1 MKNSE
6 TMKTIKELDN
16 EIKEIRCTI
25 ESLNIRLH
33 AYIQQAEER
42 FIRVETNSMAQANAN
57 YDGWKDAKDVDKAFD
72 EFVKDKIIWWNGLTP
87 NRLKAV
93 VKDMKSFAKFYVQ
106 RCGVVI
112 NEKM

>member
-42 FIRVETNSMAQANAN
+42 FIRVETNSMAQANEN
-57 YDGWKDAKDVDKAFD
+57 LDNWRDARDVEKALIDYCHGQEPSHRF
-72 EFVKDKIIWWNGLTP
+72 TP
-87 NRLKAV
+87 TTILDLRA
-93 VKDMKSFAKFYVQ
+93 FAKFYAQ
-106 RCGVVI
+106 RCGV
-112 NEKM
+112 ELERSKDE